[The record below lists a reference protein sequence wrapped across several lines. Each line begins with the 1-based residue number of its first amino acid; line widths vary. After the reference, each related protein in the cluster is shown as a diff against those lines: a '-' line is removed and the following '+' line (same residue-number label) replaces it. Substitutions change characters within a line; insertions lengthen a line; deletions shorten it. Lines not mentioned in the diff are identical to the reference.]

1 MQWDSLHSILRMLYE
16 DMMPL
21 CEKITGIASG
31 VAGLGA
37 LLYISYRVWQSLA
50 RAEPLDL
57 FPLLRPFAIGLCIMF
72 FPTLVLGSLNGIL
85 SPIVTGTHEIV
96 EQETLKMNRLQ
107 QDKDLLERE
116 NLSRDPRSAYL
127 VSDEQMDREIEA
139 LGWSPND
146 LMTIEAMYEKR
157 GFYIFR
163 SMIVDFFRW
172 LLELLFKTAA
182 LVIDTIR
189 TFYLIVLSILGPL
202 AFSISVFDG
211 FQSTLTGWLGRYISV
226 YLWLPVTDLFSA
238 MLSRIQVLSLQ
249 KDLELMSSDPFY
261 FFDSNNIVYL
271 IFLIIGIFGYFT
283 IPSVAGWIVQAGG
296 FGAYNRKLTQQ
307 GSKLT
312 NFVASA
318 AGAALGTGYR
328 KIRGAIKASKPSN
341 DK

>member
-1 MQWDSLHSILRMLYE
+1 MYH
-16 DMMPL
+16 
-21 CEKITGIASG
+21 
-31 VAGLGA
+31 VF
-37 LLYISYRVWQSLA
+37 SY
-50 RAEPLDL
+50 
-57 FPLLRPFAIGLCIMF
+57 
-72 FPTLVLGSLNGIL
+72 TGSLNGIL

-182 LVIDTIR
+182 LVIDTVR
-189 TFYLIVLSILGPL
+189 TFYLVVLSILGPL

-307 GSKLT
+307 GSRLT